1 MYCLLYEENLMDK
14 DRLDYVLDDL
24 TVTELDELGRIASVR
39 VSGKKKQG
47 KIQLLKE
54 YYASPNCIERI
65 YNGLNTCEKAII
77 TCIVQSN
84 FNAGTDELDS
94 IFKKYNKK
102 NQEPDFFSYYSRGY
116 GDYKS
121 YFDRYSR
128 AKLLI
133 ASSDFPSVI
142 RAELVKIVP
151 PLPVEFDEIPEDEL
165 LSDTMVLKDR
175 EQRISDFETALRF
188 INSNNVS
195 ATKASGMI
203 SKSSLKKL
211 YRFVGYDEVFLD
223 DSDSI
228 DEIGTAKDALVGES
242 LIELMLN
249 AKVLTIHDGKFA
261 LGKNAKN
268 FAVMDNP
275 EQIKFLYDAYLTHDN
290 SVIHEAERNT
300 AQKYKYRAKHFSY
313 AHALSLLTKYLRE
326 CPVGSWI
333 DMNSFRTVF
342 RKKEGGKITNALG
355 DILIRDDYYN
365 EYYTPANFQNFE
377 AHVIDTALFAYF
389 AVLGALDIAA
399 SEYWSDYETRRYYSV
414 DGFRITK
421 LGAWLLG
428 IADEYEHSAK
438 NPGEN
443 NASQLIVQPNFEII
457 IPAGP
462 AKLAHELYFDRFL
475 ERKSADEQVAVFSLD
490 FKGMVKA
497 LDGGT
502 KIEEIKAYLETA
514 STEPVPE
521 NIIHALDEWIAQ
533 SKRIRIK
540 TVTVIEADDPYLF
553 EEIKNFKGIRAIMKN
568 EIKTGIEIDKNDINK
583 AKKEIE
589 KNRRFAA
596 FEIS

>member
-1 MYCLLYEENLMDK
+1 MGK
-14 DRLDYVLDDL
+14 DRLDYALDGL
-24 TVTELDELGRIASVR
+24 TVTELDELGRIAAVR
-39 VSGKKKQG
+39 ASGKKKQE

-54 YYASPNCIERI
+54 YYASPGCVERI

-77 TCIVQSN
+77 TCMAQSN
-84 FNAGTDELDS
+84 FNASADELDS
-94 IFKKYNKK
+94 IYKKYNAKSR
-102 NQEPDFFSYYSRGY
+102 QSDFFRYYSRGCE
-116 GDYKS
+116 S

-133 ASSDFPSVI
+133 AGSDFPPVI
-142 RAELVKIVP
+142 REELMRIIP
-151 PLPVEFDEIPEDEL
+151 PLPVEFDEMPEEEM
-165 LSDTMVLKDR
+165 LSGTFVLMGR

-188 INSNNVS
+188 INSNNAS

-211 YRFVGYDEVFLD
+211 YGFVGYDEVFLG
-223 DSDSI
+223 DSGSI
-228 DEIGTAKDALVGES
+228 DGIGTAKDTLVGES

-249 AKVLTIHDGKFA
+249 AKVLAIQDGKFA

-268 FAVMDNP
+268 FALMGNP

-290 SVIHEAERNT
+290 SVIHEAERNA

-313 AHALSLLTKYLRE
+313 AHALSLLAKYLRK
-326 CPVGSWI
+326 CPVGPWI
-333 DMNSFRTVF
+333 DMQSFRTVF
-342 RKKEGGKITNALG
+342 RKKEGGEITNALG
-355 DILIRDDYYN
+355 DILIRDDYCN

-377 AHVIDTALFAYF
+377 THVIDTALFAYF
-389 AVLGALDIAA
+389 AVLGALDAAA
-399 SEYWSDYETRRYYSV
+399 SEGWSDYETRRYYSV

-428 IADEYEHSAK
+428 IAGEYEHSAK
-438 NPGEN
+438 TPGVN

-475 ERKSADEQVAVFSLD
+475 DRKSADEQVAVFSLD
-490 FKGMVKA
+490 FKGMAKA
-497 LDGGT
+497 LDGGM
-502 KIEEIKAYLETA
+502 KIEEIKAYLEGA
-514 STEPVPE
+514 STESVPE
-521 NIIHALDEWIAQ
+521 NIIRALDEWIAQ

-540 TVTVIEADDPYLF
+540 TITVIEADDPYLF